1 MGRKSE
7 FMPFTKVDEK
17 GRVVLP
23 RGIRTRLD
31 ISPGDEFIVDE
42 LGPDS
47 LVLKKVDLS
56 AMIEDLIEKAKNVD
70 LDRLEAEIEEEADR
84 LARKKY
90 KVLD

>member
-1 MGRKSE
+1 
-7 FMPFTKVDEK
+7 MPFTKVDEK

-23 RGIRTRLD
+23 SELRTKLD

-42 LGPDS
+42 LGPDAI
-47 LVLKKVDLS
+47 VLKKVDLR
-56 AMIEDLIEKAKNVD
+56 AMISDIIEKAKNVD